1 MATRH
6 QAEHPVLEKVVFGL
20 VVFRQLNTP
29 LNNEKTKTEM
39 IEERKK
45 KKKAK
50 MNLLVKG
57 FTLKKKRILFKNK
70 VLEISGDI
78 TLKKITLTI
87 FRAS

>member
-6 QAEHPVLEKVVFGL
+6 QAEHPVLEKVIFGL

-29 LNNEKTKTEM
+29 LNTEKTKTEM

-45 KKKAK
+45 KKVK

-57 FTLKKKRILFKNK
+57 FTFKKKNTFQK
-70 VLEISGDI
+70 
-78 TLKKITLTI
+78 
-87 FRAS
+87 

>member
-45 KKKAK
+45 KK
-50 MNLLVKG
+50 
-57 FTLKKKRILFKNK
+57 LK
-70 VLEISGDI
+70 
-78 TLKKITLTI
+78 
-87 FRAS
+87 

>member
-39 IEERKK
+39 IEEKK

-57 FTLKKKRILFKNK
+57 FTFKKKRILFKNK

>member
-1 MATRH
+1 
-6 QAEHPVLEKVVFGL
+6 
-20 VVFRQLNTP
+20 
-29 LNNEKTKTEM
+29 M
-39 IEERKK
+39 IEEKK